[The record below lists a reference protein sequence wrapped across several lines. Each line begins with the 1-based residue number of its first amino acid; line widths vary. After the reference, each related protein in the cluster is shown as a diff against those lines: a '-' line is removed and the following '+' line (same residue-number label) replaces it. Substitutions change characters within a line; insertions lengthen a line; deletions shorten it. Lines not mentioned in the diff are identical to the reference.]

1 MTTLLRILRSFAAT
15 TWVGGLIFFGFVTK
29 VAFSSLPNAHE
40 AGIIVRGTLSELH
53 HIGLIAGLLYLLLTL
68 TLLATQRDSHPARAA
83 ELVLVIV
90 MLCITLY
97 SQFSIMPRMEND
109 RLSVGGDI
117 ATASQDLPAV
127 HHFERL
133 HGLSVKMEGAVL
145 IEGLLL
151 LVLAPIRGREDF
163 DRFVS

>member
-1 MTTLLRILRSFAAT
+1 VPVLQIAY
-15 TWVGGLIFFGFVTK
+15 
-29 VAFSSLPNAHE
+29 SSK
-40 AGIIVRGTLSELH
+40 TLSEQQILDLAQNT
-53 HIGLIAGLLYLLLTL
+53 IRPRLTSV
-68 TLLATQRDSHPARAA
+68 RGAA
-83 ELVLVIV
+83 KRSRVINSFGALVTALVLVIV

-109 RLSVGGDI
+109 RLSAGGDI